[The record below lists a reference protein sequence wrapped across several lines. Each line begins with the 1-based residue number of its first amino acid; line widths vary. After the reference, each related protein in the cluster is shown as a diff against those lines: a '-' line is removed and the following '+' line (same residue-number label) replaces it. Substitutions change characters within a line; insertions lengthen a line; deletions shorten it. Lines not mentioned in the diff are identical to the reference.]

1 MDRFRRMEIF
11 VAVVETGQITRASE
25 KLHLSKS
32 AVSHGLSDLERYL
45 DVQLLSRTPRALQLT
60 GAGQNYYDHCKRIL
74 ADVETV
80 EEDLRGAEKKVS
92 GHIRIT
98 APDTFGSYLLTPIF
112 SQFMEDNPDITLDL
126 HLTERSIDLV
136 EEGFDLAFRIKAV
149 EDRQH
154 KWTKLSSVRMVT
166 CASPAYLK
174 RKAKPLN
181 TIKDLKKHNCL
192 SYTRSPTW
200 HFTKGGK
207 SYEFMPEGRI
217 TTNSGEN
224 LRQFAI
230 AGQGIIYLPYFLA
243 YYALSKGQ
251 LVTVLSEYEGRK
263 LDGYIVRPRH
273 VHCPAR
279 VQSLIDFT
287 VERTEAMQ
295 AFLTSIDKAI

>member
-45 DVQLLSRTPRALQLT
+45 GVQLLSRNPRALQLT
-60 GAGQNYYDHCKRIL
+60 GAGQSYYDHCKRIL

-80 EEDLRGAEKKVS
+80 EEGLRGDEKKVS

-112 SQFMEDNPDITLDL
+112 SQFMDENPDITLDL

-136 EEGFDLAFRIKAV
+136 EEGFDLAFRIKPT

-154 KWTKLSSVRMVT
+154 KWTKLSSVRMVA
-166 CASPAYLK
+166 CASPSYLK
-174 RKAKPLN
+174 EANKPLN
-181 TIKDLKKHNCL
+181 DLKDLKYHNCL
-192 SYTRSPTW
+192 IYTRSPTW
-200 HFTKGGK
+200 HFVKNGK
-207 SYEFMPEGRI
+207 AYEFTPEGRI

-224 LRQFAI
+224 LRQFAL

-243 YYALSKGQ
+243 YYAISKKQ
-251 LVTVLSEYEGRK
+251 LVTVLNDYEGRN
-263 LDGYIVRPRH
+263 LDGYIVRPAH
-273 VHCPAR
+273 LHCPAR

-287 VERTEAMQ
+287 IERTDAMKG
-295 AFLTSIDKAI
+295 FLNSMDRAI

>member
-32 AVSHGLSDLERYL
+32 AVSQGLSDLERYL
-45 DVQLLSRTPRALQLT
+45 GVQLLSRNPRAMQLT
-60 GAGQNYYDHCKRIL
+60 EAGQGYYDHCKRIL

-80 EEDLRGAEKKVS
+80 EDDLRGEEKQVS

-112 SQFMEDNPDITLDL
+112 TQFIEENPSITLDL

-136 EEGFDLAFRIKAV
+136 EEGFDLAFRIKSSD
-149 EDRQH
+149 DRQH
-154 KWTKLSSVRMVT
+154 EWTKLSSVRMVT
-166 CASPAYLK
+166 CASPEYLK
-174 RKAKPLN
+174 KSGKPLRDHR
-181 TIKDLKKHNCL
+181 DLKHHNCL
-192 SYTRSPTW
+192 KYTRSPSW
-200 HFTKGGK
+200 KFSKDGRNF
-207 SYEFMPEGRI
+207 EFMPEGNV

-230 AGQGIIYLPYFLA
+230 AGHGIIYIPYFLA
-243 YYALSKGQ
+243 YHALAKKR
-251 LVTVLSEYEGRK
+251 LVMVLSDYEGQK
-263 LDGYIVRPRH
+263 LDGYIVRPGHR
-273 VHCPAR
+273 HCPAR

-287 VERTEAMQ
+287 VDRTNSMQ
-295 AFLTSIDKAI
+295 AFLTNFETPI